1 MCMSNGTWLFVVAAK
16 DPSGSSSDDGGFLRE
31 GAEVEGAGD
40 SGHTLPVRNSRSV
53 YSKSTK
59 HHSHFG
65 YRMERTHRRSLGHF
79 RLRCS
84 RFLICTRTAFYDFS
98 WFYFV
103 CLCFCHARALIILL
117 RNLNLFR
124 GDETATNQKLPC
136 FFLYN
141 IFQISDSLVSHT
153 CVQLGVRNLIL
164 FGKDIRVNSDIIK
177 YRWFIDPRSSP
188 TEL

>member
-1 MCMSNGTWLFVVAAK
+1 MAHDCLWWLRRTHPARRPTTAV
-16 DPSGSSSDDGGFLRE
+16 SC
-31 GAEVEGAGD
+31 
-40 SGHTLPVRNSRSV
+40 VRVRRSRAPATRATRCPCATHDR
-53 YSKSTK
+53 YTQSTK

-103 CLCFCHARALIILL
+103 WLCFCHARALIILL
-117 RNLNLFR
+117 RNLNLFH

-141 IFQISDSLVSHT
+141 TFQISDSLVIFSHT
-153 CVQLGVRNLIL
+153 CVQLGVRN
-164 FGKDIRVNSDIIK
+164 
-177 YRWFIDPRSSP
+177 
-188 TEL
+188 